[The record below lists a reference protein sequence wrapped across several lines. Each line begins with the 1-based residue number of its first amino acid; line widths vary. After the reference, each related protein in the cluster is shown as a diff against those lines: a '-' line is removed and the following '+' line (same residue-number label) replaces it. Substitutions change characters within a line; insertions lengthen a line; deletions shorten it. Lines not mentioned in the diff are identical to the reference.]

1 MAVAATD
8 TCKPLCVDMDGTLLA
23 TDVLWESLLVLLKNQ
38 PLKIF
43 SLPLWLFKGKAHCK
57 RELARR
63 VKLNPAALPYRE
75 SVLAFLR
82 EEKESGREIIL
93 ATASDQQAAQSIAN
107 HLGIFS
113 AVHASDGQIN
123 LAGAHKCRALEAHY
137 GSKGFDYIGN
147 SAVDLPIWQ
156 AAAQALLV
164 QPSSRLLKRASQVS
178 SVHRIFSS
186 RKKRFP
192 VFLKALRLTQW
203 VKNIL
208 VFVPLLMAHQI
219 AEPALAPQALGAF
232 LVFSL
237 CASSVYIVNDL
248 LDLESDRQ
256 HPRKKHRP
264 FAAGTLEI
272 KTGVLLAPLLLAGS
286 FAISLKFLPLFFTA
300 LLALY
305 WALTTAYSFYL
316 KRLLIVDVL
325 ILAGLYTLR
334 VLAGGI
340 AVEVYISPWLLA
352 FSSFFFLNLAV
363 VKRYA
368 ELRMMQE
375 RQQSRS
381 SGRGYIVDDNE
392 LLRSIGPTAGYLSV
406 LVLTLYINSKEVTVL
421 YEHPTV
427 LWLIA
432 PFLLYWITRIW
443 FKAHRGQ
450 MDDDPIV
457 FAVKDPLSYAVGAA
471 VAFILILASL

>member
-43 SLPLWLFKGKAHCK
+43 SLPLWLLKGKAYFK

-75 SVLAFLR
+75 SVLAYLR
-82 EEKESGREIIL
+82 DEKESGRDIVL
-93 ATASDQQAAQSIAN
+93 ATASDHQVAQSIAE

-113 AVHASDGQIN
+113 AVHASDGRVN
-123 LAGAHKCRALEAHY
+123 LSGAHKRRTLETQY
-137 GSKGFDYIGN
+137 GRKGFDYIGN

-156 AAAQALLV
+156 AANQALLV
-164 QPSSRLLKRASQVS
+164 QPSSGLLKKARQVS

-186 RKKRFP
+186 RKKRLA
-192 VFLKALRLTQW
+192 VFLKALRVTQW

-208 VFVPLLMAHQI
+208 VFVPLLMAHKI
-219 AEPALAPQALGAF
+219 AEPALAPQAICAF

-256 HPRKKHRP
+256 HPRKKNRP
-264 FAAGTLEI
+264 FAAGALEI
-272 KTGVLLAPLLLAGS
+272 KTGVLLAPLLLVSS
-286 FAISLKFLPLFFTA
+286 FVISFKFLPLLFTA

-305 WALTTAYSFYL
+305 LVLTTAYSFYL

-340 AVEVYISPWLLA
+340 AVEVFISPWLLA

-375 RQQSRS
+375 RQQARS

-406 LVLTLYINSKEVTVL
+406 LVLMLYINSKEVTVL
-421 YEHPTV
+421 YKHPTV
-427 LWLIA
+427 LWQIA

-443 FKAHRGQ
+443 FMAHRGQ

-457 FAVKDPLSYAVGAA
+457 FAVKDPLSYAVGA
-471 VAFILILASL
+471 VVVVILVLASL

>member
-1 MAVAATD
+1 MAAAATD

-23 TDVLWESLLVLLKNQ
+23 TDVLWESLLVLLKSQ

-43 SLPLWLFKGKAHCK
+43 SLPLWLIKGKAFFK
-57 RELARR
+57 RELTRFVR
-63 VKLNPAALPYRE
+63 LNPAALPYRE
-75 SVLAFLR
+75 SVLVYLR
-82 EEKESGREIIL
+82 EEKETGRELVL
-93 ATASDQQAAQSIAN
+93 ATASDERVAQSVADY
-107 HLGIFS
+107 LGLFS
-113 AVHASDGQIN
+113 AVHASDGRVN
-123 LAGAHKCRALEAHY
+123 LSGAHKRRVLERHY
-137 GSKGFDYIGN
+137 GRNGFAYIGN
-147 SAVDLPIWQ
+147 SEADLPVWQ
-156 AAAQALLV
+156 AAAQALIV
-164 QPSSRLLKRASQVS
+164 QPSSRLLKKTRQASP
-178 SVHRIFSS
+178 VHRVFSDK
-186 RKKRFP
+186 KKRP
-192 VFLKALRLTQW
+192 AVFLKALRVSQW

-208 VFVPLLMAHQI
+208 VFVPLLMAHKI
-219 AEPALAPQALGAF
+219 TDLALAQHAIIAF
-232 LVFSL
+232 FVFSL

-256 HPRKKHRP
+256 HPRKKNRP
-264 FAAGTLEI
+264 FAAGALEI

-286 FAISLKFLPLFFTA
+286 FVLSFNSLPLRFTA

-305 WALTTAYSFYL
+305 LALTTAYSFYL
-316 KRLLIVDVL
+316 KRLLMVDVL
-325 ILAGLYTLR
+325 VLAGLYTLR

-340 AVEVYISPWLLA
+340 AVEVFISPWLLA

-381 SGRGYIVDDNE
+381 SGRGYMVGDNE
-392 LLRSIGPTAGYLSV
+392 LLRSIGPTAGYLSA
-406 LVLTLYINSKEVTVL
+406 LVLMLYINSREVTVL
-421 YEHPTV
+421 YQHPFW

-432 PFLLYWITRIW
+432 PFLLYWVTRVW

-457 FAVKDPLSYAVGAA
+457 FAVKDPISYAVGAVVA
-471 VAFILILASL
+471 VILVLASL